1 MNIKGEF
8 YLILANLIFST
19 LGIFTRELNKELMPI
34 TQVSYRLIIATL
46 FYLIFFSI
54 KDKKFLKVSSKNLFK
69 LFVAGFFG
77 YGLMVVFVVLAF
89 LNTNYGNAST
99 FLQLSPIF
107 TLLISWKLL
116 KEKIKLSAILAII
129 TSVIG
134 ILIVFR
140 PDFSNLD
147 IGIVYALISAVIYA
161 PYIVIIRSMRN
172 IDIRTRLFYT
182 TFFAGFFLL
191 PFVLIFETPVNISF
205 SFMTGFYIVLMAI
218 LNIIGYTLMNLGLK
232 NVLANIAGI
241 LGVSQAFFGIIISY
255 VVYNEM
261 FSFYELIGAFFIL
274 SSIIIINLN
283 FKKFDQSLKGEN

>member
-1 MNIKGEF
+1 
-8 YLILANLIFST
+8 
-19 LGIFTRELNKELMPI
+19 
-34 TQVSYRLIIATL
+34 
-46 FYLIFFSI
+46 
-54 KDKKFLKVSSKNLFK
+54 
-69 LFVAGFFG
+69 
-77 YGLMVVFVVLAF
+77 
-89 LNTNYGNAST
+89 
-99 FLQLSPIF
+99 
-107 TLLISWKLL
+107 
-116 KEKIKLSAILAII
+116 
-129 TSVIG
+129 
-134 ILIVFR
+134 
-140 PDFSNLD
+140 
-147 IGIVYALISAVIYA
+147 
-161 PYIVIIRSMRN
+161 MRN
-172 IDIRTRLFYT
+172 IDIRSRLFYT